1 MVRFGA
7 SHLSLC
13 RIDVKGCAGYVAV
26 QRRNKLIVKEHN
38 GQDENISVWSP
49 LSVAGFFF
57 CLDFFFLSSLLLRFS
72 KYRRAN
78 TDNWLY
84 VSTMNAHI
92 ELQQTE

>member
-13 RIDVKGCAGYVAV
+13 RIDGNGCAGYVAV
-26 QRRNKLIVKEHN
+26 QRRNKLNVKEHS

-57 CLDFFFLSSLLLRFS
+57 VSIFFFFKSFAAFSL
-72 KYRRAN
+72 N
-78 TDNWLY
+78 
-84 VSTMNAHI
+84 I
-92 ELQQTE
+92 EEQTLTIGRMFPP

>member
-1 MVRFGA
+1 MRFGA

-57 CLDFFFLSSLLLRFS
+57 FVSIFFFSQVFCCVSL
-72 KYRRAN
+72 N
-78 TDNWLY
+78 
-84 VSTMNAHI
+84 I
-92 ELQQTE
+92 EEQTLTIGCMFPP